1 MAEKELTPQEIQDE
15 KLINDAFQHLINTY
29 LASNHR
35 GKVDIITKAFNF
47 AKQAHK
53 GVRRKSGEPYILHPI
68 AVAQVACEEI
78 GLGSTSICA
87 ALLHDVE
94 EDTDYTNEDLCNLF
108 GPKVANIVEGVTK
121 ISGGIFGE
129 HASLQAETF
138 KKLLLTMSDDIRVIL
153 IKISDRV
160 HNMRTLSSMLPS
172 KQYKIAG
179 ETQYIFAP
187 LADRLGLNKI
197 KTELENLS
205 FKYEHPEAYQDIVD
219 KLQASQMERDD
230 ESGAFIKPI
239 KEALDKMGCDYTIKA
254 RIKSPYSIWKKM
266 QTKKVTFEEVY
277 DIMAIRIVFKP
288 KDRSQEINEC
298 FRIYA
303 ELTSIY
309 RPHPSRFRD
318 WLSMPKANGYQALH
332 NTFMSANGRWV
343 EVQIRSDHMDDVA
356 EQGFAAHWK
365 YKAPGSEYDSSE
377 LDQWLNSI
385 KEILDDPHPD
395 TLDLLDTIKLNL
407 YAREILVF
415 TPKGEIKTMPAD
427 STVLDFAFM
436 IHSFLGSHCFGAKV
450 NHRLVPL
457 SYKLKSGDQIEILTS
472 KTQRVQPE
480 WLNFATSAKARGKI
494 QAILRRERR
503 EKEQIGEEKVKA
515 FFKDKDIDYNT
526 ALLEKLYQSQNFR
539 QREDFFLAV
548 AEKRISLENVDID
561 TLLGRKKM
569 RRGFLDFLNLRST
582 NKNTSSQILD
592 SVIDVNVETKK
603 FVATINRKKTFE
615 INDNTRQ
622 HCSFPNCC
630 HAIPGDDVL
639 GYITPEG
646 GLEIHKRNC
655 EKANK
660 LKTSFG
666 NDIIACTW
674 NIKEGEY
681 FDARISIRGVDARG
695 VLHNIADCFESVQQD
710 FLVKEITLKTHDGIF
725 EGTILV
731 AVRHVHDV
739 QLVCEALQNIDHVK
753 KAVRED

>member
-1 MAEKELTPQEIQDE
+1 MSDKALTPQEIQDE
-15 KLINDAFQHLINTY
+15 ILINAAFQKLIDTY

-53 GVRRKSGEPYILHPI
+53 GVRRLSGEPYILHPI

-129 HASLQAETF
+129 RASLQAETF

-160 HNMRTLSSMLPS
+160 HNMRTLESMLPS

-205 FKYEHPEAYQDIVD
+205 FKYEHPEAYQDIVQ
-219 KLQASQMERDD
+219 KLEDSQLEREDNFNN
-230 ESGAFIKPI
+230 FIPPI
-239 KEALDKMGCDYTIKA
+239 REALDKLGCKYSIKA

-266 QTKKVTFEEVY
+266 QTKKVSFEEVF
-277 DIMAIRIVFKP
+277 DIMAIRIVFEP
-288 KDRSQEINEC
+288 QNREEEVNEC

-303 ELTSIY
+303 ALTSIY
-309 RPHPSRFRD
+309 RPHPTRFRD
-318 WLSMPKANGYQALH
+318 WLSSPKANGYQALH
-332 NTFMSANGRWV
+332 NTFMSNSGKWI
-343 EVQIRSDHMDDVA
+343 EVQIRSDRMDDIA

-365 YKAPGSEYDSSE
+365 YKAPGSEYDASE
-377 LDQWLNSI
+377 LDSWLNSI
-385 KEILDDPHPD
+385 KEILDDPQPD

-415 TPKGEIKTMPAD
+415 TPKGEIKTMPAG
-427 STVLDFAFM
+427 STVLDFAFS

-450 NHRLVPL
+450 NHKLEPL
-457 SYKLKSGDQIEILTS
+457 SYQLKSGDQIEILTS
-472 KTQRVQPE
+472 NTQHVQPE

-503 EKEQIGEEKVKA
+503 EKETLGEQMLKE
-515 FFKDKDIDYNT
+515 F
-526 ALLEKLYQSQNFR
+526 LEKNDVTYSSNVVEKLCKHHSLKT
-539 QREDFFLAV
+539 REEMLLAI
-548 AEKRISLENVDID
+548 AEKQLVLSEADLD
-561 TLLGRKKM
+561 LLTGKPANNGWRK
-569 RRGFLDFLNLRST
+569 FLPFLNKQKEEGETAVGVENPALQDTREFVRGL
-582 NKNTSSQILD
+582 NKKKVLSLD
-592 SVIDVNVETKK
+592 EDVLERCTFPPCCNVL
-603 FVATINRKKTFE
+603 
-615 INDNTRQ
+615 
-622 HCSFPNCC
+622 
-630 HAIPGDDVL
+630 PGDDVL
-639 GYITPEG
+639 GYITEQG
-646 GLEIHKRNC
+646 TLEIHRRQC
-655 EKANK
+655 ETATKH
-660 LKTSFG
+660 KTRYG
-666 NDIIACTW
+666 NNLIACSW
-674 NIKEGEY
+674 NMGRKRY
-681 FDARISIRGVDARG
+681 FDTRIFVRGVDAKG
-695 VLHNIADCFESVQQD
+695 VLHSIADCFETLQQ
-710 FLVKEITLKTHDGIF
+710 FLVKEITLKTNDGIF
-725 EGTILV
+725 EGSLLV
-731 AVRHVHDV
+731 SVYHIDDIHM
-739 QLVCEALQNIDHVK
+739 VCDALRKIENVT
-753 KAVRED
+753 KAVRMD

>member
-1 MAEKELTPQEIQDE
+1 MEEKELTPQEIQDE
-15 KLINDAFQHLINTY
+15 KMISEAFQHLIDTY

-35 GKVDIITKAFNF
+35 GKVDVITKAFNF

-53 GVRRKSGEPYILHPI
+53 GVRRRSGEPYILHPI

-205 FKYEHPEAYQDIVD
+205 FKYEHPEEYQTIVNQ
-219 KLQASQMERDD
+219 LEASKMERDD
-230 ESGAFIKPI
+230 EFRAFITPI
-239 KEALDKMGCDYTIKA
+239 REALDKLHLDYTIKA
-254 RIKSPYSIWKKM
+254 RVKSPYSIWKKM
-266 QTKKVTFEEVY
+266 QTKKVKFEEVY

-288 KDRSQEINEC
+288 QDRAQENSEC
-298 FRIYA
+298 FRIYS

-332 NTFMSANGRWV
+332 NTFMSPTGNWV
-343 EVQIRSDHMDDVA
+343 EVQIRSDRMDDVA

-450 NHRLVPL
+450 NHKLEPL

-503 EKEQIGEEKVKA
+503 EKEMQGEGII
-515 FFKDKDIDYNT
+515 KDFLQQNEIDFNT
-526 ALLEKLYQSQNFR
+526 AIVEKLCKLHHYR
-539 QREDFFLAV
+539 QRDEFFLA
-548 AEKRISLENVDID
+548 ISDKKVTLSENDVNA
-561 TLLGRKKM
+561 LLGKKAS
-569 RRGFLDFLNLRST
+569 RRGWLDFFPFIN
-582 NKNTSSQILD
+582 NKNEESSAHTSNSSTPI
-592 SVIDVNVETKK
+592 ETKE
-603 FVATINRKKTFE
+603 FVANINRKKTLE
-615 INDNTRQ
+615 INEETFR
-622 HCSFPNCC
+622 HCTFPECC
-630 HAIPGDDVL
+630 TTIPGDDVL
-639 GYITPEG
+639 GYITQDG
-646 GLEIHKRNC
+646 LLEIHKRQC
-655 EKANK
+655 ETATK
-660 LKTSFG
+660 LKTRYG
-666 NDIIACTW
+666 NNIIACSWAIGQT
-674 NIKEGEY
+674 EY
-681 FDARISIRGVDARG
+681 FDTRIFVRGVDARG
-695 VLHNIADCFESVQQD
+695 VLHSIADCFETLKQ
-710 FLVKEITLKTHDGIF
+710 FLVREITLKTHDGIF
-725 EGTILV
+725 EGTIVVGVYHTDDVKAICQELMKIE
-731 AVRHVHDV
+731 HVT
-739 QLVCEALQNIDHVK
+739 